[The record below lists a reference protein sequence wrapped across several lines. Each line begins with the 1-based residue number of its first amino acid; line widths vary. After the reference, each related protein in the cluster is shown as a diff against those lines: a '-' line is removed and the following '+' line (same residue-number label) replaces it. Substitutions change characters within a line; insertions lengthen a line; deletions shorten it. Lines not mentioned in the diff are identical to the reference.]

1 MLLVSP
7 MPQLFFLRE
16 QAERC
21 RRLARDST
29 DLALR
34 DSLVRLAEEYT
45 ARADAQENEEENE
58 EENQGAAV
66 WRAGRNPDDSAS

>member
-1 MLLVSP
+1 

-34 DSLVRLAEEYT
+34 NSLVRLAEEYT
-45 ARADAQENEEENE
+45 ARADAQENE

>member
-1 MLLVSP
+1 

-45 ARADAQENEEENE
+45 ARADAQENEEENRE
-58 EENQGAAV
+58 ENEEGNQGAAV